1 MMYLYRELYSKI
13 PLWFMKHAWKR
24 TTFTG
29 EENRWGEV
37 RRLTNQNVKD
47 PQGSK
52 GEGSALD
59 SD

>member
-1 MMYLYRELYSKI
+1 
-13 PLWFMKHAWKR
+13 MKHAWKR